1 MTYTQDCDSTAQP
14 MRAGG
19 SDISQ
24 RAGSQGSWTTG
35 LLHINSMGSD
45 QASNPHSGLAAVQNC
60 TGPLSR
66 GTWCGGRPPGSS
78 RASRGRPSAPVAEGP
93 APGPGGSQS
102 GRSGDGERKSTETSG
117 SASHPLRGWRPG
129 TSRMRRP
136 LASRSSRT
144 SRPRIPTSGSPPIR
158 TRPGRGAGGTARP
171 ARFGSSGTPRDA
183 GVDNREVFELSEGA
197 AP

>member
-1 MTYTQDCDSTAQP
+1 
-14 MRAGG
+14 
-19 SDISQ
+19 
-24 RAGSQGSWTTG
+24 
-35 LLHINSMGSD
+35 
-45 QASNPHSGLAAVQNC
+45 
-60 TGPLSR
+60 
-66 GTWCGGRPPGSS
+66 
-78 RASRGRPSAPVAEGP
+78 
-93 APGPGGSQS
+93 
-102 GRSGDGERKSTETSG
+102 
-117 SASHPLRGWRPG
+117 
-129 TSRMRRP
+129 MRRP